1 MEVIKNKEF
10 GGERPLFTIHDTRLE
25 SITITDGE
33 SGIKQCQNIEAQNCR
48 FYGKYPWWH
57 VDGALIEDCYFALG
71 SRSAIWYS
79 STYTAATIISYS
91 PSWSPPS
98 TPTAPPWTPYAR
110 RWANTPTWKWNW
122 NTRSTPPSWAAS
134 ASASTTTCTT
144 PGSPLRWPNCAK
156 NSAKTSTK
164 ANSSRKPHPPKA
176 SIHSVIIQSQR
187 YVRN

>member
-71 SRSAIWYS
+71 SRSA
-79 STYTAATIISYS
+79 
-91 PSWSPPS
+91 
-98 TPTAPPWTPYAR
+98 R
-110 RWANTPTWKWNW
+110 
-122 NTRSTPPSWAAS
+122 
-134 ASASTTTCTT
+134 
-144 PGSPLRWPNCAK
+144 
-156 NSAKTSTK
+156 
-164 ANSSRKPHPPKA
+164 
-176 SIHSVIIQSQR
+176 
-187 YVRN
+187 